1 MVPAVAHL
9 NKMTTIPVEHAP
21 AFRDPTDKRLEALS
35 RTMKSFVA
43 PIFYPILFGILLCQT
58 ISDSSKSPKWDLTAP
73 ARLYFVWPSLR
84 LCKWLIWLLRLE
96 GTLLVLHMDKLV
108 LRSRISFL
116 PTFHLNQVLVSLFS
130 APDNQ
135 KETSYHCSAMVRAV
149 QVYFS
154 TTASFR
160 KTDSFFCHPRW
171 AQEGSLSFS
180 LCHFLVAQT
189 ADLFRIM
196 NLVPLPFPVKADC
209 TRAVIA
215 SCGLLFI
222 HSLSSTQ
229 WIILLY
235 LMQFLG
241 VGSFRWLSDL
251 QIVPSYCYFTL
262 GLLMVVCCVAPYSDC
277 F

>member
-43 PIFYPILFGILLCQT
+43 PIFYPTLIGILLCQT

-73 ARLYFVWPSLR
+73 ARLYFLWPSLR
-84 LCKWLIWLLRLE
+84 LTKWLIWLLRLE

-130 APDNQ
+130 ARDNQ

-160 KTDSFFCHPRW
+160 KTDSLFFVIPDGPKKG
-171 AQEGSLSFS
+171 ASASLSAIS
-180 LCHFLVAQT
+180 
-189 ADLFRIM
+189 
-196 NLVPLPFPVKADC
+196 
-209 TRAVIA
+209 
-215 SCGLLFI
+215 
-222 HSLSSTQ
+222 
-229 WIILLY
+229 W
-235 LMQFLG
+235 
-241 VGSFRWLSDL
+241 WLR
-251 QIVPSYCYFTL
+251 QPTCL
-262 GLLMVVCCVAPYSDC
+262 GLWIWSPCPFLLRLTALGQWLPLAVFCSYTL
-277 F
+277 